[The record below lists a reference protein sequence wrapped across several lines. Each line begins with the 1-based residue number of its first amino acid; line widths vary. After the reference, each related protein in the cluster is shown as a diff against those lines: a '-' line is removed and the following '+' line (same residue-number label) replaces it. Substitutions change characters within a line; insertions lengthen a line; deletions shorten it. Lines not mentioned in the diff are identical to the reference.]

1 MLKELYFKHDFNA
14 RNDAKLIKLKKE
26 LGYEGVGIYWCLVE
40 IMYENSGFL
49 LENDVENIA
58 WNNHI
63 ESEKINKVLNIGFTL
78 KDGKWSCKTL
88 QDRIKER
95 EEFCQK
101 QKEKAAKR
109 WNKKNVPI
117 PSWYPEYE
125 KQNLNKGLEEK
136 EVNKQ
141 ETLNLKELEEQ
152 AKTLFDN

>member
-109 WNKKNVPI
+109 WNKKNAPI

-125 KQNLNKGLEEK
+125 KQSLNKGLEEK